1 MSLLYNE
8 KNEISKSYL
17 KLEIYKSQICQSI
30 KAPLPYG
37 LCILFDDFPEKY
49 IEPITNENEIF
60 KSSENKFIYY
70 LNENDISQNKLFEK
84 EFIINSYTTSI
95 FIIKKNFASVKIPI
109 LYSKKDNKK
118 QWFFLKDINDNICIK
133 ILISIEIYLENKI
146 INNFKSNNSKNI
158 LKRNSETI
166 KENKMYDKI
175 SNNNNLNNINY
186 YNKKIINKSLVNNH
200 NNTCIVTTNYNSNS
214 GNSQLNITNN
224 IYMKTINNNSNNINN
239 LNITFPFNF
248 SPIPIFGK
256 SNSFFIETIKEKD
269 NNKVHINQNSFKS
282 LIDKKS
288 KDTENKDLKL
298 ISEND
303 GDSITIND
311 NDNSDE
317 IKTEIKNDIL
327 NNKEDLFDK
336 INTLILKKKEEI
348 KNNQQIYTDNYNNYL
363 KEKKIIVK
371 NGKILEKE
379 NEKIKNNI
387 KIIEKSK
394 QIYETKALNLNE
406 YIMDFSKTLNR
417 DVIQNELYEYE
428 RTIMENLNNISFA
441 FNNIEYLKNQTK
453 KRIYNKINNNKS
465 MNKKKSHNS
474 LYFHNKNKIN
484 NPIIAKKLNFE
495 NKSNRKI
502 GKELYSNREINSFNT
517 KNSPIYKLKEFNS
530 KLSLSIPN
538 SEKRNDEKKDNNNI
552 DENNKT
558 IKNYINKKKSN
569 DNNFTK
575 YNNKLRDYYYDTL
588 DKKEYKKKA
597 SKSNLIKGKL
607 KLKIPFNENSANNIE
622 TKYILTKN
630 NFNKEFFSIK
640 TNSINTNNISNKSI
654 NIKNKGKNK
663 KISNL
668 NSEKMKSDKFLFK
681 NKCINNNYKKSY
693 TIIDKKFISIE
704 NKSLNS
710 TVHCKLS
717 IDNNNLYKKKLN
729 KKEKIKYDKKSF
741 NNETL
746 KNLNNYNNNY
756 FKGKPILISNNNNSL
771 GNESFLKNNFI
782 DTEIDLNKK
791 TIDNCSKTN
800 LNNNKI
806 IRRKTK
812 NNTVKLKSN
821 INGNESCKKKNVNFR
836 KSLNTKGDIVIL
848 NIEKQNKQTIRDNEQ
863 NNNSKNIALTHIYA
877 KPIGIN
883 INSNYNDINKKNF
896 IKNKNKDK

>member
-1 MSLLYNE
+1 MSCLYNE

-317 IKTEIKNDIL
+317 IKTKIKNNIL

-848 NIEKQNKQTIRDNEQ
+848 NIEKQNKQIIRDNEQ

>member
-1 MSLLYNE
+1 
-8 KNEISKSYL
+8 
-17 KLEIYKSQICQSI
+17 
-30 KAPLPYG
+30 
-37 LCILFDDFPEKY
+37 
-49 IEPITNENEIF
+49 
-60 KSSENKFIYY
+60 
-70 LNENDISQNKLFEK
+70 
-84 EFIINSYTTSI
+84 
-95 FIIKKNFASVKIPI
+95 
-109 LYSKKDNKK
+109 
-118 QWFFLKDINDNICIK
+118 
-133 ILISIEIYLENKI
+133 
-146 INNFKSNNSKNI
+146 
-158 LKRNSETI
+158 
-166 KENKMYDKI
+166 
-175 SNNNNLNNINY
+175 
-186 YNKKIINKSLVNNH
+186 
-200 NNTCIVTTNYNSNS
+200 
-214 GNSQLNITNN
+214 
-224 IYMKTINNNSNNINN
+224 
-239 LNITFPFNF
+239 
-248 SPIPIFGK
+248 
-256 SNSFFIETIKEKD
+256 
-269 NNKVHINQNSFKS
+269 
-282 LIDKKS
+282 
-288 KDTENKDLKL
+288 
-298 ISEND
+298 
-303 GDSITIND
+303 
-311 NDNSDE
+311 
-317 IKTEIKNDIL
+317 
-327 NNKEDLFDK
+327 
-336 INTLILKKKEEI
+336 
-348 KNNQQIYTDNYNNYL
+348 
-363 KEKKIIVK
+363 
-371 NGKILEKE
+371 
-379 NEKIKNNI
+379 
-387 KIIEKSK
+387 
-394 QIYETKALNLNE
+394 
-406 YIMDFSKTLNR
+406 MDFSKTLNR

-575 YNNKLRDYYYDTL
+575 YNNKLRDYYYDTI
-588 DKKEYKKKA
+588 DKKEYKKKS

-717 IDNNNLYKKKLN
+717 IDNNNLCKKKLN

-782 DTEIDLNKK
+782 DTETDLNKK

>member
-317 IKTEIKNDIL
+317 IKTEIKNNIL

-502 GKELYSNREINSFNT
+502 GKELYSNREINSFNK

>member
-17 KLEIYKSQICQSI
+17 KLEIYQSQICQSI

-428 RTIMENLNNISFA
+428 RTIMGNLNNISFA

-474 LYFHNKNKIN
+474 LYFHNKNKIS

-717 IDNNNLYKKKLN
+717 IDNNNLCKKKLN

>member
-49 IEPITNENEIF
+49 IEPITNENEVF

-717 IDNNNLYKKKLN
+717 IDNNNLCKKKLN

-782 DTEIDLNKK
+782 DTETDLNKK

-848 NIEKQNKQTIRDNEQ
+848 NIEKQNKQIIRDNEQ

>member
-49 IEPITNENEIF
+49 IEPITNENEVF

-317 IKTEIKNDIL
+317 IKTEIKNNIL

-640 TNSINTNNISNKSI
+640 TNSINTNNISNKRI

-717 IDNNNLYKKKLN
+717 IDNNNLCKKKLN

-782 DTEIDLNKK
+782 DTETDLNKK

-836 KSLNTKGDIVIL
+836 KSLNTKGNIVIL

>member
-622 TKYILTKN
+622 TKYVLTKN

-717 IDNNNLYKKKLN
+717 IDNNNLCKKKLN

>member
-428 RTIMENLNNISFA
+428 RTIMGNLNNISFA

-453 KRIYNKINNNKS
+453 KGIYNKINNNKS

-474 LYFHNKNKIN
+474 LYFHNKNKIS

-569 DNNFTK
+569 DNNFAK

-622 TKYILTKN
+622 TKYVLTKN

-717 IDNNNLYKKKLN
+717 IDNNNLCKKKLN